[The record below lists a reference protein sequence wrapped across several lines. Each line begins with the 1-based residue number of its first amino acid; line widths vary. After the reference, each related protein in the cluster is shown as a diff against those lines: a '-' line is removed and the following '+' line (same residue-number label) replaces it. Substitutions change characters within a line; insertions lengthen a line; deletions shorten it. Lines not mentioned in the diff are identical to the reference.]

1 MSFTKKP
8 LEKPD
13 INDKPLP
20 FGLFH
25 TDHMLEIDYSVDE
38 GRKKPEISEYHN
50 SSIDPFN
57 SNLHYAIQLF

>member
-13 INDKPLP
+13 INNKPLP

-25 TDHMLEIDYSVDE
+25 TDHMSEIDYSVDE
-38 GRKKPEISEYHN
+38 
-50 SSIDPFN
+50 D
-57 SNLHYAIQLF
+57 